1 MCYTL
6 LSHDDL
12 HCAALYCHVPY
23 LHGLTRFNKWPSRTK
38 LQMACEQG
46 SLSLIECSL
55 KKKYIYNIIKCTKML
70 LIKMCCLLVP
80 YSTLSC
86 CTYIVSYAIVTR
98 CTYIVPYSTDT
109 NNFVILFP
117 HKEIHK
123 LTWISPNQI
132 DKKRIDHLLISGMWR
147 RSLQDVRYR
156 SGVDVGS
163 SHHLVV
169 AHNTLKLKRT
179 VTPIRL
185 LKWFNVS
192 KLKDAGI
199 RPVMQ

>member
-1 MCYTL
+1 MKTYI
-6 LSHDDL
+6 
-12 HCAALYCHVPY
+12 VPHSTVTCRTY
-23 LHGLTRFNKWPSRTK
+23 IVSYAIVTRCT
-38 LQMACEQG
+38 
-46 SLSLIECSL
+46 
-55 KKKYIYNIIKCTKML
+55 YI
-70 LIKMCCLLVP
+70 VP

-86 CTYIVSYAIVTR
+86 YTYIVSYAIVTRCTYIVPYSTLSCYTYIVSYAIVTR

-117 HKEIHK
+117 PKEIHK
-123 LTWISPNQI
+123 LTWISPNQR
-132 DKKRIDHLLISGMWR
+132 DKKQIDHLLISGKWR
-147 RSLQDVRYR
+147 RPLQDVHFR

-185 LKWFNVS
+185 LKWFKVS
-192 KLKDAGI
+192 KLKEAGI

>member
-1 MCYTL
+1 MMT
-6 LSHDDL
+6 
-12 HCAALYCHVPY
+12 
-23 LHGLTRFNKWPSRTK
+23 
-38 LQMACEQG
+38 
-46 SLSLIECSL
+46 
-55 KKKYIYNIIKCTKML
+55 YI
-70 LIKMCCLLVP
+70 VP

-86 CTYIVSYAIVTR
+86 YTYIVSYAIVTR

-117 HKEIHK
+117 QKEIHK
-123 LTWISPNQI
+123 LTWISPNQR
-132 DKKRIDHLLISGMWR
+132 DKKQIDHLLISGKWR
-147 RSLQDVRYR
+147 RPLQDVHFR

-185 LKWFNVS
+185 LKWFKVS

-199 RPVMQ
+199 SNAVIGQKEETQRLAEVETRGQQQNISSVFLQTLTL